1 MRRILYLLPFV
12 LYTIFYLCI
21 IILEGTIENLI
32 MPDIFLLL
40 TLLLLAGVGTLSDK
54 KIFNV
59 IGIISLFTISFVLIK
74 MGIENDYF
82 ILVETKVAIAIL
94 LYYLILFIIGKNK
107 RLIIMSSVAITIL
120 AILFVPQKRYV
131 NDGGSIE
138 YRAIAY
144 KYIKWNILRDDGNY
158 YISNDLHWFPN
169 NFYSLE
175 YYKPI
180 EIPNINAFVDNQQ
193 ILCNGGSFQWS
204 KTVDG
209 QKITTIGD
217 SFINPVYMI
226 YQDSLIVRDDNI
238 VKIDTSYNISNV
250 EYVEYKEEYAN
261 NGNDSEEP
269 IFTRIDHNGKE
280 KSIDLKDLKSGL
292 YIISFTI
299 NNDKDYADYSFKV
312 EVKK

>member
-1 MRRILYLLPFV
+1 MKKILYLLPFI
-12 LYTIFYLCI
+12 LYAVFYLFI
-21 IILEGTIENLI
+21 IILQGTTEYLV
-32 MPDIFLLL
+32 MPDVLILL
-40 TLLLLAGVGTLSDK
+40 TLLLLTGVGILSDK
-54 KIFNV
+54 KTFNV
-59 IGIISLFTISFVLIK
+59 IGILSLFTISFALIK

-107 RLIIMSSVAITIL
+107 RLIIMSSVVIAIL

-169 NFYSLE
+169 NLYSLE

-180 EIPNINAFVDNQQ
+180 EIPNIKASVDNQQ
-193 ILCNGGSFQWS
+193 ILCNEGSFQWS

-209 QKITTIGD
+209 QNIMTIGD
-217 SFINPVYMI
+217 SFTNPVYMI
-226 YQDSLIVRDDNI
+226 YKDSLIVTNDNI

-250 EYVEYKEEYAN
+250 KYTEYKEEYAN
-261 NGNDSEEP
+261 SENNSENP
-269 IFTRIDHNGKE
+269 IFSNMDYNSEE
-280 KSIDLKDLKSGL
+280 KSIDLKDLINGS

-299 NNDKDYADYSFKV
+299 SNNKDYAEYSFKV